1 MAFTFHVQID
11 APPEAVFE
19 ELSHVERHPAWANPK
34 AKMTMEPVS
43 PDGPR
48 LGAAYRMTGL
58 FVKRPVHTDVS
69 IVAFEPPRRLSIRSD
84 EHSEGK
90 KDLVYLNQFT
100 ITPTDG
106 GTLLEKRASGGGN
119 AVVGFLAY
127 PAIRQD
133 VMTSLKN
140 LKRLVESAPA

>member
-1 MAFTFHVQID
+1 MAFTFHIQID
-11 APPEAVFE
+11 APPEAMFE
-19 ELSHVERHPAWANPK
+19 ELSHVERHPSWANPK

-43 PDGPR
+43 PDEPR
-48 LGAAYRMTGL
+48 LGAGYRMTGL

-90 KDLVYLNQFT
+90 KDLVYLNEFT
-100 ITPTDG
+100 ITAADG
-106 GTLLEKRASGGGN
+106 GTRLEKRASGGGI

-140 LKRLVESAPA
+140 LKRLVESAAA